1 MWQVFRKEL
10 LELVRDRKTMI
21 FVILLPLVIFPVI
34 FGVMGLVM
42 ANAQLDEEKKVHRYV
57 LIGAHNAPDFTED
70 LFYHKSFKQVQS
82 SITDELE
89 LIEAIR
95 NDEFDLALIIPDN
108 FTEQLNANQ
117 QSQWR
122 VIFNDSSMASRISS
136 RIKSLVDKHS
146 DIRQTAKIQALGV
159 PVEEHEGLL
168 KPITLVK
175 VDTADQR
182 ENLGEKIGGFIPY
195 LLIPLCL
202 VGAVYPAI
210 DLGAGEKERGTLET
224 LLLTPLPRTSLVMG
238 KFMAILTT
246 ALLSAFITVGS
257 MGFWVLIMGSMMDLK
272 PVQEAFGSMT
282 FVDFALILLLLLPLA
297 CIFASVV
304 LAISIYA
311 RSFKEAQ
318 NYMAP
323 LNMLTFVPIVAA
335 LVPGITLNWKT
346 AMVPVMN
353 VALAIK
359 EIIKGTVDTSMVS
372 TIFMSQVVMAIVV
385 IYFSIRW
392 FNREEVLFR

>member
-1 MWQVFRKEL
+1 MWQVYKKEL
-10 LELVRDRKTMI
+10 LELVRDRKTLF
-21 FVILLPLVIFPVI
+21 FVIALPLLIFPVI
-34 FGVMGLVM
+34 FGVMGLVV
-42 ANAQLDEEKKVHRYV
+42 ASAQLDEEKKIHKYV
-57 LIGAHNAPDFTED
+57 IIGSEFAPQFAED
-70 LFYHKSFKQVQS
+70 LFYHKSFTRVKS
-82 SITDELE
+82 TLTDESE
-89 LIEAIR
+89 LIGAIQ
-95 NDEFDLALIIPDN
+95 NETFDMAIIIPPSFEQDLAGN
-108 FTEQLNANQ
+108 V

-122 VIFNDSSMASRISS
+122 VIFNDASVSS
-136 RIKSLVDKHS
+136 RIYGRISSLVDKHS
-146 DIRQTAKIQALGV
+146 KQHQQAKIEALGV
-159 PVEEHEGLL
+159 PAEQHQGLL
-168 KPITLVK
+168 KPISLVK
-175 VDTADQR
+175 VDTADER
-182 ENLGEKIGGFIPY
+182 ENLGEKIGGVIPY

-224 LLLTPLPRTSLVMG
+224 LLLTPLPRTLLVMG

-246 ALLSAFITVGS
+246 ALLSAALTVGS
-257 MGFWVLIMGSMMDLK
+257 LGFWALIMGSMMDLA
-272 PVQEAFGSMT
+272 PVREAFGSIGA
-282 FVDFALILLLLLPLA
+282 VDLWLILALLLPLA
-297 CIFASVV
+297 CIFASLV

-335 LVPGITLNWKT
+335 LVPGVNLTWNT

-359 EIIKGTVDTSMVS
+359 EIVKGTVDYSLVGMIFTSQAALAV
-372 TIFMSQVVMAIVV
+372 VV
-385 IYFSIRW
+385 IYFSVRW